1 MTWLIATLGFGA
13 GLSAALAMVVV
24 EFGAWALVM
33 PRRISEPPPRRW
45 RTTRRPAPAPAPG
58 PRPAVEGETRAGAA
72 ILEESGAILV
82 RAADGVELAGR
93 WVPADEPTGRVMILV
108 HGFIDGPGMMLIDR
122 APAILAR
129 GWNVAAIDLRGYGE
143 SQGEYSSFGAREAGD
158 LRAWLDALAELVPDG
173 EPFVPAVWGRSMGAA
188 IALRAGVEDERV
200 QALVLEAPMVDLQA
214 SVATVMRNRR
224 LPMAPVFSRLVVRRA
239 GRIAGTPLARPRPI
253 DLARRFDRPVVVVH
267 GTDDDLIPTSLARRL
282 AESFP
287 SPAPLLEVAD
297 ARHADVA
304 RVGGRPLLD
313 EVLDFVDRSI

>member
-1 MTWLIATLGFGA
+1 MKWLIASLGFGS
-13 GLSAALAMVVV
+13 GLFAALAMVVV

-33 PRRISEPPPRRW
+33 PRRISEPAPRRW
-45 RTTRRPAPAPAPG
+45 RQGRRPASDPKS
-58 PRPAVEGETRAGAA
+58 AVEGEAAAGAA
-72 ILEESGAILV
+72 ILEESGAIQV

-93 WVPADEPTGRVMILV
+93 WAPADGPTGRVMILV
-108 HGFIDGPGMMLIDR
+108 HGFIDGPGMMMVDR

-143 SQGEYSSFGAREAGD
+143 SQGEYSSFGGREAGD
-158 LRAWLDALAELVPDG
+158 LRAWLDALADLVPAG
-173 EPFVPAVWGRSMGAA
+173 EPFAPVVWGRSMGAA

-200 QALVLEAPMVDLQA
+200 RALVLEAPMVDLQA

-224 LPMAPVFSRLVVRRA
+224 LPMAPVLSRLVVRRA
-239 GRIAGTPLARPRPI
+239 GRIAGTPLGRPRPL
-253 DLARRFDRPVVVVH
+253 DLAGRFDRPVVVVH
-267 GTDDDLIPTSLARRL
+267 GTDDDLIPTSFARRL

-287 SPAPLLEVAD
+287 SPAPLLEVAE

-304 RVGGRPLLD
+304 RVGGRALLD